1 MDDPFE
7 LLEEK
12 VRKAA
17 ETVRRLRDENQAL
30 ARERDDLQRRMATRL
45 PLDKAPAG
53 PSPADAARIESLN
66 AELKHLQHE
75 REQIRRRIASLLEV
89 LVALDSL

>member
-7 LLEEK
+7 LLEDK

-17 ETVRRLRDENQAL
+17 ETVRRLREEKQAL
-30 ARERDDLQRRMATRL
+30 EAERDDLQRRLARRL
-45 PLDKAPAG
+45 PDAAPAA
-53 PSPADAARIESLN
+53 PSPAELARVESLT
-66 AELKHLQHE
+66 AELKQLQHE

-89 LVALDSL
+89 LEGLDSV

>member
-17 ETVRRLRDENQAL
+17 ETVRRLRDEKQAL
-30 ARERDDLQRRMATRL
+30 ETERDELQQRLARRL
-45 PLDKAPAG
+45 PAEPAPGGA
-53 PSPADAARIESLN
+53 SAVSAARIESL
-66 AELKHLQHE
+66 ADQVKQLQHE
-75 REQIRRRIASLLEV
+75 REQIRRRIASILEV
-89 LVALDSL
+89 LEGLE